1 MARKPR
7 LEYVGAIYHVMS
19 RWNLDAKALLL
30 HADMDLAHID
40 PQAVNYN
47 QDKLRSLSRQVR
59 ADLEILS

>member
-47 QDKLRSLSRQVR
+47 QSMLMSITAMIQKDM
-59 ADLEILS
+59 EIL